1 MFNII
6 FDRSAEKDLEALPN
20 NIVRKVLIVIEK
32 LADDP
37 RPSGVKKLK
46 ETEEDLYRIRSGDYR
61 IVYAINDSIKIV
73 NIRRIR
79 HRKEVYRKE
88 LIISLFS

>member
-79 HRKEVYRKE
+79 HRKEVYKN
-88 LIISLFS
+88 L

>member
-1 MFNII
+1 MFDII

-20 NIVRKVLIVIEK
+20 NIVRKILIVIEK

-79 HRKEVYRKE
+79 HRKEVYRN
-88 LIISLFS
+88 L